1 MNNWSKFI
9 NNIHDIC
16 VWPSIEKLIWNRSK
30 KFVWCFRP
38 TFMIKSWNKKKC
50 YNRKN
55 KIINKQINYTHRI
68 NELTFFSLFPDYSVS
83 DLWIISTFEFNS
95 WLIAASW
102 LDFFLAKK
110 KSMNILSPTFEMK
123 LTNNENQGVAV

>member
-16 VWPSIEKLIWNRSK
+16 VWPSIEIETEAKKLSDVFVLHSWLNHEIK
-30 KFVWCFRP
+30 KNV
-38 TFMIKSWNKKKC
+38 IIEK
-50 YNRKN
+50 